1 MSIARTPEQIA
12 AQDAVR
18 ALGRTGKPVAAV
30 REPATDAWLGLWPA
44 ITDLGIFAVTVPEE
58 RGGAGGTLVDLCVM
72 LEQAGAEL
80 LPGPIAST
88 AAIAHLLGGHG
99 ASQDLLDEIMS
110 GALPVA
116 IASPGAP
123 RLSVHGETVSGDL
136 GLVAGACADSAVVAA
151 AAPDGAASDAEPSWW
166 LIRPNAAG
174 LEVET
179 ADTADLT
186 TPAARVRCTATPAV
200 RLEVSAASVEDLHI
214 AAVAAL
220 AAGIAGRTTEL
231 AAEYAKIREQF
242 GRPIGRFQAIK
253 HMCSEMLCRAEQARI
268 VAWDAASADANELP
282 IAAAVAGAVALDAA
296 VDNAKDC
303 IQVHGGIGFTWEHDA
318 HLYLRRALSLR
329 QFLGGSASWRRRTTE
344 LVRAGERRHLGVD
357 LGDVE
362 NDRDTVRREV
372 AQIAALPEHDRR
384 AALADSGYLAP
395 HWPAPYGQDASAA
408 RQVLIDQE
416 LQRAGVERPDLIIG
430 WWAMPT
436 ILQGGDPAQI
446 ERFALPTLRGEVL
459 WCQLFSEPGAGSD
472 LASLT
477 TSAVRV
483 DGGWKITG
491 QKVWNSM
498 AVQADWAI
506 CLARTDKDAPKHKGI
521 TYFLV
526 DMKTPGIDVRPLRE
540 ITGET
545 LFNEVF
551 LDDVFVPDDCVVGE
565 VNDGW
570 RLARTTLANERVQM
584 GGGST
589 LGPRM
594 EELITLAE
602 GNDDPLVV
610 DRLGYLIAQAMS
622 NALLAHRAL
631 LDSLAGGQPGA
642 ESAVQKIIG
651 VRERQAAAEF
661 QLQLGGDAGLLEGPL
676 MREFL
681 TTRANSIAG
690 GSTQILL
697 SLVAER
703 LLGLP
708 RD

>member
-1 MSIARTPEQIA
+1 MSIARTPEQVA

-18 ALGRTGKPVAAV
+18 AFGRTGKPVAAT
-30 REPATDAWLGLWPA
+30 RNTAADSWLDLWPA
-44 ITDLGIFAVTVPEE
+44 VADLGLFAVTVPES
-58 RGGAGGTLVDLCVM
+58 RGGAGGDLVDLCAM
-72 LEQAGAEL
+72 LEQAGAEMI
-80 LPGPIAST
+80 PGPIAST
-88 AAIAHLLGGHG
+88 AAVVHLLGRHD
-99 ASQDLLDEIMS
+99 APQDLLDELMS
-110 GALPVA
+110 GTLPIA
-116 IASPGAP
+116 IASPGAA
-123 RLSVHGETVSGDL
+123 RLSVSGDAVSGDL
-136 GLVAGACADSAVVAA
+136 GLVAGACARSAIVAA
-151 AAPDGAASDAEPSWW
+151 AESDGAPSWW
-166 LIRPNAAG
+166 LIRPGAAG
-174 LEVET
+174 LAIEA
-179 ADTADLT
+179 ADTADLS
-186 TPAARVRCTATPAV
+186 TPAGRVRCAATPAV
-200 RLEVSAASVEDLHI
+200 RLDVPFAAVEDVHITAVASV
-214 AAVAAL
+214 
-220 AAGIAGRTTEL
+220 AAGIAGRTTEI
-231 AAEYAKIREQF
+231 ASEYAKIREQF

-253 HMCSEMLCRAEQARI
+253 HMCSEMLCRAEQAR
-268 VAWDAASADANELP
+268 VLAWDAASAEDAELP

-303 IQVHGGIGFTWEHDA
+303 IQVLGGIGFTWEHDA

-357 LGDVE
+357 LGVIE
-362 NDRDTVRREV
+362 NDRGDVRRDVE
-372 AQIAALPEHDRR
+372 QIAALPEQDRR
-384 AALADSGYLAP
+384 TALADSGYLAP

-436 ILQGGDPAQI
+436 VLQGGDPAQI
-446 ERFALPTLRGEVL
+446 ERFALPTLRGELL

-477 TSAVRV
+477 TAAVRV
-483 DGGWKITG
+483 DGGWRISG

-498 AVQADWAI
+498 AVEADWAI

-551 LDDVFVPDDCVVGE
+551 LDDVFVPDECVVGQ

-594 EELITLAE
+594 EEMLTLAD

-622 NALLAHRAL
+622 NALLAHRSL
-631 LDSLAGGQPGA
+631 LDSLAGGQPGS
-642 ESAVQKIIG
+642 ESAIQKIVG

-661 QLQLGGDAGLLEGPL
+661 QLQLAGEAGLLEGPV

>member
-18 ALGRTGKPVAAV
+18 ALGRTGKPVAV
-30 REPATDAWLGLWPA
+30 IRDTATDAWLDLWPA
-44 ITDLGIFAVTVPEE
+44 VADLGLFAVTVPEE

-72 LEQAGAEL
+72 LEQAGADL
-80 LPGPIAST
+80 LPGPVAAT
-88 AAIAHLLGGHG
+88 AAVAHLLGTHAG
-99 ASQDLLDEIMS
+99 SQELLDEIMS

-116 IASPGAP
+116 IASPAAP
-123 RLSVHGETVSGDL
+123 RLTVSDEGVSGEV
-136 GLVAGACADSAVVAA
+136 GLVAGACARSAVVVAA
-151 AAPDGAASDAEPSWW
+151 SESDGARSWW
-166 LIRPNAAG
+166 LIRPDAAG
-174 LEVET
+174 FEVEA

-186 TPAARVRCTATPAV
+186 TPAGRVRCTATPAV
-200 RLEVSAASVEDLHI
+200 RLEIPFESVEDLHI
-214 AAVAAL
+214 TAVASL
-220 AAGIAGRTTEL
+220 AAGIAGRATEI

-268 VAWDAASADANELP
+268 VAWDAAVADAHELP

-303 IQVHGGIGFTWEHDA
+303 IQVLGGIGFTWEHDA
-318 HLYLRRALSLR
+318 HIYLRRALSLR
-329 QFLGGSASWRRRTTE
+329 QFLGGSAAWRRRTTE

-362 NDRDTVRREV
+362 NERGAVRGDVER
-372 AQIAALPEHDRR
+372 IAALPEQDRR

-416 LQRAGVERPDLIIG
+416 LQHAGVERPDLVIG

-446 ERFALPTLRGEVL
+446 ERFALPTLRGEIL

-477 TSAVRV
+477 TAAVRV
-483 DGGWKITG
+483 DGGWKISG

-506 CLARTDKDAPKHKGI
+506 CLARTDKEAPKHRGI

-526 DMKTPGIDVRPLRE
+526 DMRTPGIDVRPLRE

-551 LDDVFVPDDCVVGE
+551 LDDVFVPDDCVVGA

-594 EELITLAE
+594 EEMIALAE

-642 ESAVQKIIG
+642 ESAIQKIVG

-661 QLQLGGDAGLLEGPL
+661 QLQLAGDAGLLEGPV